1 MVDGGRE
8 GEEYLSFS
16 PQSPLPFSLF
26 PLSHVS
32 TSDTQTKQCLALLR
46 FLQRPTALHS
56 SRKKSVIIIYTQA
69 QNIILKLLHRAVGSP
84 MSPHCGGL
92 VSIYV
97 EGSDFLGEVFSFE
110 PFLYGSLSSRSLHA
124 SGYCHENKTHFHQK
138 GLTLFNNLEI
148 FWISKRPYSL
158 LEKWHLICTEEKR
171 REESWMRGQQTCPLY
186 NTLTCEQ

>member
-1 MVDGGRE
+1 M
-8 GEEYLSFS
+8 
-16 PQSPLPFSLF
+16 
-26 PLSHVS
+26 
-32 TSDTQTKQCLALLR
+32 
-46 FLQRPTALHS
+46 
-56 SRKKSVIIIYTQA
+56 
-69 QNIILKLLHRAVGSP
+69 LKLLHRAVGSP
-84 MSPHCGGL
+84 MSPHYGGL

-110 PFLYGSLSSRSLHA
+110 PFLYGSLSSRSLYA
-124 SGYCHENKTHFHQK
+124 SGYSHVSKTHFHKK

-158 LEKWHLICTEEKR
+158 LEKWHPISREEKR

>member
-1 MVDGGRE
+1 M
-8 GEEYLSFS
+8 F
-16 PQSPLPFSLF
+16 
-26 PLSHVS
+26 S
-32 TSDTQTKQCLALLR
+32 TSAICSKTRRLEV
-46 FLQRPTALHS
+46 ALHS

-84 MSPHCGGL
+84 MNPHYGGL

-110 PFLYGSLSSRSLHA
+110 PFLYGSLSSRSLYA
-124 SGYCHENKTHFHQK
+124 SGYSHVNKTHFHKK

-148 FWISKRPYSL
+148 FWVSKRPYSL
-158 LEKWHLICTEEKR
+158 LEKWHLICREEKR
-171 REESWMRGQQTCPLY
+171 REELWMRGQQACPLY